1 LSALVFLYRHVLD
14 DPLPWIDDIV
24 RARRSRKLPVVL
36 SRDEVR
42 SLFGA
47 MDGTPRLVAAILYGG
62 GLRLLEALRLR
73 IKDVDFAARLLVV
86 REGKGAKDRR
96 TMLPDSL
103 QQPLHAQIEWVNR
116 IHRKD
121 LAAGRGE
128 VWLPDALAR
137 KYVNAASETGWQY
150 LFPASRLS
158 VDPRSGIERRHHLD
172 ESAVQRAVK
181 EAVRKAGITKH
192 AGCHSLR
199 HSFATHLLEDGYEIR
214 TIQELLGHAD
224 VKTTMIY
231 THVLQRAGGRGVR
244 SPLDV
249 MEGTPSRP
257 RPRTPVVTL
266 RPPQPIPRLI
276 RCEPR
281 SPSRRRVQTRSCVTA
296 TSSVACTAMPVMPR
310 CNTLRSR
317 WVSCCSLMQLSDELD
332 VESTEVNMSG
342 LGLTEVAVLI
352 VVGGAVALAIIF
364 PASRICR
371 RLGFSPWL
379 GLLSVVPVANVMLLW
394 YLALAPAPTARAQV
408 AAV

>member
-1 LSALVFLYRHVLD
+1 MIRCRGSTSV
-14 DPLPWIDDIV
+14 V

-36 SRDEVR
+36 AREEVR
-42 SLFGA
+42 SLLAA
-47 MDGTPRLVAAILYGG
+47 MKGTPRLVAAMLYGG

-103 QQPLHAQIEWVNR
+103 QQPLHAQIEWVRR

-128 VWLPDALAR
+128 VWLPDALER
-137 KYVNAASETGWQY
+137 KYTNAAREFGWQY
-150 LFPASRLS
+150 LFPASRLA
-158 VDPRSGIERRHHLD
+158 VDPRSGIEEGHHLD

-181 EAVRKAGITKH
+181 EAVREVGIHNH

-199 HSFATHLLEDGYEIR
+199 HSFATHLLEDGYDIR

-249 MEGTPSRP
+249 MQG
-257 RPRTPVVTL
+257 
-266 RPPQPIPRLI
+266 
-276 RCEPR
+276 
-281 SPSRRRVQTRSCVTA
+281 SPA
-296 TSSVACTAMPVMPR
+296 
-310 CNTLRSR
+310 
-317 WVSCCSLMQLSDELD
+317 
-332 VESTEVNMSG
+332 
-342 LGLTEVAVLI
+342 
-352 VVGGAVALAIIF
+352 
-364 PASRICR
+364 
-371 RLGFSPWL
+371 
-379 GLLSVVPVANVMLLW
+379 
-394 YLALAPAPTARAQV
+394 
-408 AAV
+408 